1 MITPEDIFRY
11 TNGGKDII
19 LKLFPASEAGFDRR
33 HNFKIRPDDKNASCT
48 VFQTSDGR
56 WLLQDK
62 GGADTKAKN
71 AIQLVIEMEGLSF
84 ADAITWCAQRFCPQ
98 LLDDKEREKALNPE
112 PDVTETAPVDTI
124 AVNIRPSGEFTKA
137 ELEMLGYKITPEI
150 CAELCLKPLDS
161 YVTQKNKE
169 GKSYLVSANEGY
181 PMYYYDYTLYGK
193 IYCPLS
199 KKFRFQ
205 WKDKAKIQQEDDAAL
220 STWIQAGSKGSR
232 PKSRIIPFSGE
243 KEFMTRYM
251 QAVNGEWTG
260 KASVPSED
268 GEGEEEM
275 DLKWKELIIC
285 SGPSDALNVKNA
297 GYHVCWPNSETA
309 KFTEYEFKILAD
321 LANKIYILYD
331 IDETGIRNM
340 YDIALRF
347 LDISIIRLPEDL
359 KQKRDRRGKPCKDAK
374 DFFMFYRKPE
384 VQDPVKLFDEL
395 VKLSGGLKFWTAAQL
410 TKGGMKYD
418 INNDQM
424 YAFLEASGYYT
435 IDTTTKNEGFTFCRI
450 EDNKVKLIDKEAI
463 AAECSMYL
471 LEYLRTH
478 PKYYSQALVNAIHR
492 SKQITA
498 GNLVKLRRIHP
509 DFNAFNEYYDYLWF
523 RNGIFRVGADGI
535 VKVKDSECPYLIYSS
550 KIIDHDFTPEQPFF
564 EISRTPELQDLKDK
578 LAAALPAT
586 PDFYSL
592 ESKIDTMDDMKKY
605 RLEIRKWGSTF
616 MNYVWNTG
624 REYWRDE
631 EKGIPLTEN
640 QQKEYNLNFI
650 SKCLGIGYMLSKYK
664 TSGQPYAL
672 YAMEMVQADDD
683 EHLGGTGKSLF
694 LKSMEKIRC
703 QEYVDGQRI
712 DISNMRFIFQ
722 NVVKNMTDTIFL
734 DDLDSKVPM
743 KTFMNMVTGKMTI
756 DVKHG
761 KGFTLDY
768 IESPKLGFTSNH
780 AIRNFDDSLN
790 RRIWFSA
797 FSDYYH
803 SDSTQ
808 RKLKLRS
815 PRTEFG
821 KDLID
826 QYTTEE
832 MNHFYNFML
841 NCLMMWHKIHERV
854 QPPMKS
860 IMQRTLIRAMGQD
873 FFDWA
878 EDWFIDERLNTY
890 VDQDQAIEAYCKSIA
905 AVNQRFVKPAK
916 FKEQMR
922 LWCQYHQDEGYVFN
936 PDSIFTNA
944 SDLKHQRIHKKVNG
958 EDHYYF
964 YVDTTGDVIPPVDL
978 PPEGGPGTGDIP
990 ASPDPSGTLDFNYD
1004 SSQGAPF

>member
-1 MITPEDIFRY
+1 MITRDDIFRR
-11 TNGGKDII
+11 TNGGKDVI
-19 LKLFPASEAGFDRR
+19 LRLFPASEAGFERR

-48 VFQTSDGR
+48 VFQAGDGT
-56 WLLQDK
+56 WLMQDK

-71 AIQLVIEMEGLSF
+71 AIRLVCEVEGLDFGS
-84 ADAITWCAQRFCPQ
+84 ALTWIAQNFCPD
-98 LLDDKEREKALNPE
+98 LLDEKEREKILNPQ
-112 PDVTETAPVDTI
+112 PTVTEVAAIDTI

-137 ELEMLGYKITPEI
+137 ELAMLGYEITPDI

-161 YVTQKNKE
+161 YITQKNKE
-169 GKSYLVSANEGY
+169 GKSFQIAGNEGY

-199 KKFRFQ
+199 EKFRFQ
-205 WKDKAKIQQEDDAAL
+205 WKDKARIQTEDEAAF
-220 STWIQAGSKGSR
+220 SAWEQGGRKGPA
-232 PKSRIIPFSGE
+232 PKARIIPFSGE
-243 KEFMTRYM
+243 KDFMTRYT
-251 QAVNGEWTG
+251 QAVNGEWKPEET
-260 KASVPSED
+260 VPTED
-268 GEGEEEM
+268 GEGE
-275 DLKWKELIIC
+275 DTVDKTWDKLIIC
-285 SGPSDALNVKNA
+285 SGPSDALNVKSA

-309 KFTEYEFKILAD
+309 KFTEYEFNILSS
-321 LANKIYILYD
+321 LAKKIYILYD

-359 KQKRDRRGKPCKDAK
+359 KKHRDRRGKPCKDAK
-374 DFFMFYRKPE
+374 DFFMYYRKPE
-384 VQDPVKLFDEL
+384 SQNPVRLFDEL
-395 VKLSGGLKFWTAAQL
+395 VKLSGGLKFWTATQMQ
-410 TKGGMKYD
+410 KGGWKYD

-435 IDTTTKNEGFTFCRI
+435 IETTTKTEGFTFCRI
-450 EDNKVKLIDKEAI
+450 EGNKVTLIDKEAI

-492 SKQITA
+492 SKQISA

-509 DFNAFNEYYDYLWF
+509 DFNAFNEMYDYLWF

-550 KIIDHDFTPEQPFF
+550 KIIEHDFSPEQPYFD
-564 EISRTPELQDLKDK
+564 ISPTAELQSLKAR
-578 LAAALPAT
+578 LGTLSPGTPAY
-586 PDFYSL
+586 YSL
-592 ESKIDTMDDMKKY
+592 EAKIDALDDMKKY
-605 RLEIRKWGSTF
+605 GVEIRKFGSDF
-616 MNYVWNTG
+616 MKYVYNTG

-631 EKGIPLTEN
+631 ERGVPLSDN
-640 QQKEYNLNFI
+640 QQKETRLNFI
-650 SKCLGIGYMLSKYK
+650 SKCLAIGYMLSKYK

-672 YAMEMVQADDD
+672 YAMEMVQADED

-694 LKSMEKIRC
+694 LKSMERIRC

-712 DISNMRFIFQ
+712 DTSNMRFIFQ

-790 RRIWFSA
+790 RRIWFAA

-826 QYTTEE
+826 QFTPEE

-841 NCLMMWHKIHERV
+841 TCLVMWHKIHERV

-860 IMQRTLIRAMGQD
+860 IMQRTLVRAMGQD

-890 VDQDQAIEAYCKSIA
+890 VDQDEAIEAYCKSIA

-916 FKEQMR
+916 FKEQMK
-922 LWCQYHQDEGYVFN
+922 LWCQYHQDEGYLFN
-936 PDSIFTNA
+936 PESIFTNA

-958 EDHYYF
+958 ADHYYF
-964 YVDTTGDVIPPVDL
+964 YVDTKGDVIPPVE
-978 PPEGGPGTGDIP
+978 PAPGGGPGDVPAAPPAIP
-990 ASPDPSGTLDFNYD
+990 ENMD
-1004 SSQGAPF
+1004 SSSGDDDNAPF

>member
-1 MITPEDIFRY
+1 MITRDDIFRR
-11 TNGGKDII
+11 TNGGKDVI
-19 LKLFPASEAGFDRR
+19 LRLFPASEPGFERR

-48 VFQTSDGR
+48 VFQASDGT
-56 WLLQDK
+56 WLMQDK

-71 AIQLVIEMEGLSF
+71 AIQLVQEVEGLDFGS
-84 ADAITWCAQRFCPQ
+84 AITWIAQNFCPD
-98 LLDDKEREKALNPE
+98 LLDEKEREKILNPE
-112 PDVTETAPVDTI
+112 PTVTEAPAVDTI

-137 ELEMLGYKITPEI
+137 ELAMLGYEITPDI

-169 GKSYLVSANEGY
+169 GKSFQIAGNEGY

-205 WKDKAKIQQEDDAAL
+205 WKDKAR
-220 STWIQAGSKGSR
+220 IQAEDEAAFSAWEQGGKKGPA
-232 PKSRIIPFSGE
+232 PKARIIPFSGE
-243 KEFMTRYM
+243 KDFMTRYT
-251 QAVNGEWTG
+251 QAVNGEW
-260 KASVPSED
+260 KAEESIPTED
-268 GEGEEEM
+268 GEGEETV
-275 DLKWKELIIC
+275 DKTWDKLIIC
-285 SGPSDALNVKNA
+285 SGPSDALNVKSA

-309 KFTEYEFKILAD
+309 KFTEYEFNILSS
-321 LANKIYILYD
+321 LAKKIYILYD

-359 KQKRDRRGKPCKDAK
+359 KKHRDRRGKPCKDAK
-374 DFFMFYRKPE
+374 DFFMYYRKPE
-384 VQDPVKLFDEL
+384 SQNPVRLFDEL
-395 VKLSGGLKFWTAAQL
+395 VKLSGGLKFWTATQMQ
-410 TKGGMKYD
+410 KGGWKYD

-435 IDTTTKNEGFTFCRI
+435 IETTTKTEGFTFCRI
-450 EDNKVKLIDKEAI
+450 EGNKVTLIDKEAI

-492 SKQITA
+492 SKQISA

-509 DFNAFNEYYDYLWF
+509 DFNAFNEMYDYLWF

-535 VKVKDSECPYLIYSS
+535 VKVKDSDCPYLIYSS
-550 KIIDHDFTPEQPFF
+550 KIIEHDFSPEQPYFD
-564 EISRTPELQDLKDK
+564 ITPTPELQALRDQLAK
-578 LAAALPAT
+578 LSPGT

-592 ESKIDTMDDMKKY
+592 EAKIDTMDDMKKY
-605 RLEIRKWGSTF
+605 GLEVRKWGSDF
-616 MNYVWNTG
+616 MKYVWNTG

-631 EKGIPLTEN
+631 EHGVPLSDN
-640 QQKEYNLNFI
+640 QQREVRLNFI
-650 SKCLGIGYMLSKYK
+650 SKCLAIGYMLSKYK

-672 YAMEMVQADDD
+672 YAMEMVQADED

-694 LKSMEKIRC
+694 LKSMERIRC

-712 DISNMRFIFQ
+712 DTNNMRFIFQ

-790 RRIWFSA
+790 RRIWFAA

-826 QYTTEE
+826 QFTPEE

-841 NCLMMWHKIHERV
+841 TCLVMWHKIHERV

-860 IMQRTLIRAMGQD
+860 IMQRTLVRAMGQD

-890 VDQDQAIEAYCKSIA
+890 VDQDEAIEAYCKSIA

-916 FKEQMR
+916 FKEQMK
-922 LWCQYHQDEGYVFN
+922 LWCQYHADEGYVFN

-958 EDHYYF
+958 ADHYYF
-964 YVDTTGDVIPPVDL
+964 YVDTKGDVIPPGD
-978 PPEGGPGTGDIP
+978 PAPEGGPGAGP
-990 ASPDPSGTLDFNYD
+990 EPLPPMPGTLN
-1004 SSQGAPF
+1004 SSTEDIDDAPF

>member
-1 MITPEDIFRY
+1 MITRDDIFRR
-11 TNGGKDII
+11 TNGGKDVI
-19 LKLFPASEAGFDRR
+19 LRLFPASEAGFERR

-48 VFQTSDGR
+48 VFQASDGT

-71 AIQLVIEMEGLSF
+71 AIQLVMEIEGLDF
-84 ADAITWCAQRFCPQ
+84 AGAITWIAQNFCPD
-98 LLDDKEREKALNPE
+98 LLDEKEREKILNPE
-112 PDVTETAPVDTI
+112 PTVTEAPAIDTI

-137 ELEMLGYKITPEI
+137 ELAMLGYEITPDI

-169 GKSYLVSANEGY
+169 GKSFQIAGNEGY

-205 WKDKAKIQQEDDAAL
+205 WKDKAKIQTEDEAAF
-220 STWIQAGSKGSR
+220 SAWEQGGKKGPA

-243 KEFMTRYM
+243 KDFMTRYT
-251 QAVNGEWTG
+251 QAVNGEWKPEET
-260 KASVPSED
+260 VPTED
-268 GEGEEEM
+268 GDGEEVVDKM
-275 DLKWKELIIC
+275 WDKLIIC
-285 SGPSDALNVKNA
+285 SGPSDALNVKSA

-309 KFTEYEFKILAD
+309 KFTEYEFNILSS
-321 LANKIYILYD
+321 LAKKIYILYD

-359 KQKRDRRGKPCKDAK
+359 KKHRDRRGKPCKDAK
-374 DFFMFYRKPE
+374 DFFMYYRKPE
-384 VQDPVKLFDEL
+384 SQNPVRLFDEL
-395 VKLSGGLKFWTAAQL
+395 VKLSGGLKFWTATQMQ
-410 TKGGMKYD
+410 KGGWKYD

-435 IDTTTKNEGFTFCRI
+435 IETTTKTEGFTFCRI
-450 EDNKVKLIDKEAI
+450 EGNKVTLIDKEAI

-492 SKQITA
+492 SKQISA

-509 DFNAFNEYYDYLWF
+509 DFNAFNEIYDYLWF

-550 KIIDHDFTPEQPFF
+550 KIIEHDFSIEQPYFD
-564 EISRTPELQDLKDK
+564 ITPTPELQSLRDQLAK
-578 LAAALPAT
+578 LSPGT

-592 ESKIDTMDDMKKY
+592 EAKIDTMDDMKKY
-605 RLEIRKWGSTF
+605 GLEVRKWGSDF
-616 MNYVWNTG
+616 MKYVWNTG

-631 EKGIPLTEN
+631 EHGVPLSDN
-640 QQKEYNLNFI
+640 QQREVRLNFI
-650 SKCLGIGYMLSKYK
+650 SKCLAIGYMLSKYK

-672 YAMEMVQADDD
+672 YAMEMVQADED

-694 LKSMEKIRC
+694 LKSMERIRC

-712 DISNMRFIFQ
+712 DTNNMRFIFQ

-790 RRIWFSA
+790 RRIWFAA

-826 QYTTEE
+826 QFTPDE

-841 NCLMMWHKIHERV
+841 TCLVMWHKIHERV

-860 IMQRTLIRAMGQD
+860 IMQRTLVRAMGQD

-890 VDQDQAIEAYCKSIA
+890 VDQDEAIEAYCKSIA

-916 FKEQMR
+916 FKEQMK
-922 LWCQYHQDEGYVFN
+922 LWCQYHADEGYVFN

-958 EDHYYF
+958 ADHYYF
-964 YVDTTGDVIPPVDL
+964 YVDTKGDVIPPVE
-978 PPEGGPGTGDIP
+978 PAPEGGPGAGP
-990 ASPDPSGTLDFNYD
+990 EPLPPSPVTMD
-1004 SSQGAPF
+1004 SSSEGDDDAPF

>member
-1 MITPEDIFRY
+1 MITRDDIFRR
-11 TNGGKDII
+11 TNGGKDVI
-19 LKLFPASEAGFDRR
+19 LRLFPASEPGFERR

-48 VFQTSDGR
+48 VFQAGDGT

-71 AIQLVIEMEGLSF
+71 AIQLVMEIEGLDF
-84 ADAITWCAQRFCPQ
+84 AGAITWIAQNFCPD
-98 LLDDKEREKALNPE
+98 LLDEKEREKILNPE
-112 PDVTETAPVDTI
+112 PTVTEAPAIDTI

-137 ELEMLGYKITPEI
+137 ELAMLGYEITPDI

-169 GKSYLVSANEGY
+169 GKSFQIAGNEGY

-205 WKDKAKIQQEDDAAL
+205 WKDKAKIQTEDEAAF
-220 STWIQAGSKGSR
+220 SAWEQGGKKGPA

-243 KEFMTRYM
+243 KDFMTRYT
-251 QAVNGEWTG
+251 QAVNGEWKPEET
-260 KASVPSED
+260 VPTED
-268 GEGEEEM
+268 GDGEEVVDKM
-275 DLKWKELIIC
+275 WDKLIIC
-285 SGPSDALNVKNA
+285 SGPSDALNVKSA

-309 KFTEYEFKILAD
+309 KFTEYEFNILSS
-321 LANKIYILYD
+321 LAKKIYILYD

-359 KQKRDRRGKPCKDAK
+359 KKHRDRRGKPCKDAK
-374 DFFMFYRKPE
+374 DFFMYYRKPE
-384 VQDPVKLFDEL
+384 SQNPVRLFDEL
-395 VKLSGGLKFWTAAQL
+395 VKLSGGLKFWTATQMQ
-410 TKGGMKYD
+410 KGGWKYD

-424 YAFLEASGYYT
+424 YAVLEASGYYT
-435 IDTTTKNEGFTFCRI
+435 IETTTKTEGFTFCRI
-450 EDNKVKLIDKEAI
+450 EGNKVTLIDKEAI

-492 SKQITA
+492 SKQISA
-498 GNLVKLRRIHP
+498 GKLVKLRRIHP
-509 DFNAFNEYYDYLWF
+509 DFNAFNEMYDYLWF

-550 KIIDHDFTPEQPFF
+550 KIIEHDFSPEQPYFD
-564 EISRTPELQDLKDK
+564 ITPTPELQSLRDQLAK
-578 LAAALPAT
+578 LSPGT

-592 ESKIDTMDDMKKY
+592 EAKIDAMDDMKKY
-605 RLEIRKWGSTF
+605 RVEIRKFGSDF
-616 MNYVWNTG
+616 MQYVWNTG

-631 EKGIPLTEN
+631 ERGVPLSDN
-640 QQKEYNLNFI
+640 QTKETRLNFI
-650 SKCLGIGYMLSKYK
+650 SKCLAIGYMLSKYK

-672 YAMEMVQADDD
+672 YAMEMVQADED

-694 LKSMEKIRC
+694 LKSMERIRC

-712 DISNMRFIFQ
+712 DTNNMRFIFQ

-790 RRIWFSA
+790 RRIWFAA

-826 QYTTEE
+826 QFTPDE

-841 NCLMMWHKIHERV
+841 TCLVMWHKIHERV

-860 IMQRTLIRAMGQD
+860 IMQRTLVRAMGQD

-890 VDQDQAIEAYCKSIA
+890 VDQDEAIEAYCKSIA

-916 FKEQMR
+916 FKEQMK
-922 LWCQYHQDEGYVFN
+922 LWCQYHADEGYVFN

-958 EDHYYF
+958 ADHYYF
-964 YVDTTGDVIPPVDL
+964 YVDTKGDVIPPVE
-978 PPEGGPGTGDIP
+978 PAPEGGPGAGP
-990 ASPDPSGTLDFNYD
+990 EPLPPSPVTMDPSNEGDD
-1004 SSQGAPF
+1004 DAPF

>member
-1 MITPEDIFRY
+1 MITRDDIFRR
-11 TNGGKDII
+11 TNGGKDVI
-19 LKLFPASEAGFDRR
+19 LRLFPASEPGFERR

-48 VFQTSDGR
+48 VFQASDGT
-56 WLLQDK
+56 WLMQDK

-71 AIQLVIEMEGLSF
+71 AIQLVQEVEGLDFGS
-84 ADAITWCAQRFCPQ
+84 AITWIAQNFCPD
-98 LLDDKEREKALNPE
+98 LLDEKEREKILNPE
-112 PDVTETAPVDTI
+112 PTVTEVQAVDTI

-137 ELEMLGYKITPEI
+137 ELAMLGYEITPDI

-169 GKSYLVSANEGY
+169 GKSFQIAGNEGY

-205 WKDKAKIQQEDDAAL
+205 WKDKAKIQTEDEAAF
-220 STWIQAGSKGSR
+220 SAWEQGGKKGPA

-243 KEFMTRYM
+243 KDFMTRYT
-251 QAVNGEWTG
+251 QAVNGEWKPEET
-260 KASVPSED
+260 VPTED
-268 GEGEEEM
+268 GDGEEVVDKM
-275 DLKWKELIIC
+275 WDKLIIC
-285 SGPSDALNVKNA
+285 SGPSDALNVKSA

-309 KFTEYEFKILAD
+309 KFTEYEFNILSS
-321 LANKIYILYD
+321 LAKKIYILYD

-359 KQKRDRRGKPCKDAK
+359 KKHRDRRGKPCKDAK
-374 DFFMFYRKPE
+374 DFFMYYRKPE
-384 VQDPVKLFDEL
+384 SQNPVRLFDEL
-395 VKLSGGLKFWTAAQL
+395 VKLSGGLKFWTATQMQ
-410 TKGGMKYD
+410 KGGWKYD

-435 IDTTTKNEGFTFCRI
+435 IETTTKTEGFTFCRI
-450 EDNKVKLIDKEAI
+450 EGNKVTLIDKEAI

-492 SKQITA
+492 SKQISA

-509 DFNAFNEYYDYLWF
+509 DFNAFNEMYDYLWF

-550 KIIDHDFTPEQPFF
+550 KIIEHDFSPEQPYFD
-564 EISRTPELQDLKDK
+564 ITPTPELQALRDQLAK
-578 LAAALPAT
+578 LSPGT

-592 ESKIDTMDDMKKY
+592 EAKIDTMDDMKKY
-605 RLEIRKWGSTF
+605 GLEVRKWGSDF
-616 MNYVWNTG
+616 MKYVWNTG

-631 EKGIPLTEN
+631 EHGVPLSDN
-640 QQKEYNLNFI
+640 QQREVRLNFI
-650 SKCLGIGYMLSKYK
+650 SKCLAIGYMLSKYK

-672 YAMEMVQADDD
+672 YAMEMVQADED

-694 LKSMEKIRC
+694 LKSMERIRC

-712 DISNMRFIFQ
+712 DTNNMRFIFQ

-790 RRIWFSA
+790 RRIWFAA

-826 QYTTEE
+826 QFTPEE

-841 NCLMMWHKIHERV
+841 TCLVMWHKIHERV

-860 IMQRTLIRAMGQD
+860 IMQRTLVRAMGQD

-890 VDQDQAIEAYCKSIA
+890 VDQDEAIEAYCKSIA

-916 FKEQMR
+916 FKEQMK
-922 LWCQYHQDEGYVFN
+922 LWCQYHADEGYVFN

-958 EDHYYF
+958 ADHYYF
-964 YVDTTGDVIPPVDL
+964 YVDTKGDVIPPGD
-978 PPEGGPGTGDIP
+978 PAPEGGPGAGP
-990 ASPDPSGTLDFNYD
+990 EPLPPMPGTLN
-1004 SSQGAPF
+1004 SSTEDIDDAPF